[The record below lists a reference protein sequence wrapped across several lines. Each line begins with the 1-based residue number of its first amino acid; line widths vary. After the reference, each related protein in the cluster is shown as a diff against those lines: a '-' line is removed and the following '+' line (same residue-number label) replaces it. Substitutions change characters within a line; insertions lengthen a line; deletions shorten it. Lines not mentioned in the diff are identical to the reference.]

1 MVRDSLALLTL
12 LCAASVAT
20 AQDTPPVPAT
30 AAGAPTDEQLHDEL
44 RALRAD
50 MERALNER
58 DLDGLM
64 KHLDEQVVFTTMNSD
79 VARGPAAIKAYFQ
92 KMLEGPGAVVQT
104 VKSHFEADDLSILHD
119 RATAVAF
126 GHSDDHYTL
135 TDGTAFDVKAR
146 WSTTLLRK
154 AGAWKIASFHYS
166 TNVFDNPILGA
177 QRRILLLGGAG
188 LAAVCALVFFGV
200 GFKLAKR
207 QGRAPA

>member
-1 MVRDSLALLTL
+1 MIARCFPALLL
-12 LCAASVAT
+12 LCVAGLAA
-20 AQDTPPVPAT
+20 AQDTP
-30 AAGAPTDEQLHDEL
+30 AAAAPTDEQLHDEL

-58 DLDGLM
+58 DLDGLL

-104 VKSHFEADDLSILHD
+104 VKSRFEADDLSILHD

-126 GHSDDHYTL
+126 GHTDDHYTL
-135 TDGTAFDVKAR
+135 TDGSSFDVKAR
-146 WSTTLLRK
+146 WSSTLLRK
-154 AGAWKIASFHYS
+154 GGAWKIASFHYS
-166 TNVFDNPILGA
+166 TNVFDNPILNA
-177 QRRILLLGGAG
+177 QRRLLLLGGGA
-188 LAAVCALVFFGV
+188 LAAGCALVFGVV
-200 GFKLAKR
+200 GFRLGKR